1 MTMKKTKKLGI
12 RLPRSIK
19 RLFPQVEHAFD
30 SADAVEISVN
40 KNDCKNATKLNPA
53 ECALAR
59 AAKREFQADGVIVGI
74 STSYII
80 KGKEAM
86 RFSTPESVSR
96 EIISFDRHHD
106 FAPGEY
112 YLRPKSASQRFG
124 ENTHK
129 GGGKN
134 KTARRKVHNSA
145 RVRILAKG
153 TER

>member
-1 MTMKKTKKLGI
+1 MKKIKGI
-12 RLPRSIK
+12 RLPRSVK
-19 RLFPQVEHAFD
+19 KLFPKVERAFD
-30 SADAVEISVN
+30 SVEEVHIAVN
-40 KNDCKNATKLNPA
+40 AKDCKSAKKLNPA

-86 RFSTPESVSR
+86 RFSTPVSVGR
-96 EIISFDRHHD
+96 ELVSFDRHHD

-112 YLRPKSASQRFG
+112 YLRPKSPSQRFG
-124 ENTHK
+124 EHRAK
-129 GGGKN
+129 PSGKN
-134 KTARRKVHNSA
+134 KAATRKIHHSA
-145 RVRILAKG
+145 RVRVLEKG